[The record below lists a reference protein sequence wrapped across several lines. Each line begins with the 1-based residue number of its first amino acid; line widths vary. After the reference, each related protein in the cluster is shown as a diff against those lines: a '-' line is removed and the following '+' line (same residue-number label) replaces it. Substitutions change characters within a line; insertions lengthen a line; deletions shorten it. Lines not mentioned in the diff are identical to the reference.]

1 MSVMRKFLGWKN
13 VEKEWEKTQE
23 ELSNKAVP
31 EFNTA
36 INSRDFH
43 QLFTLQKHLEIFLD
57 NFWE

>member
-1 MSVMRKFLGWKN
+1 MWRRNGK
-13 VEKEWEKTQE
+13 KTQE
-23 ELSNKAVP
+23 EFSNKAVS

-43 QLFTLQKHLEIFLD
+43 QLFTLQKQLEIFLD